1 MRLARTVTAAG
12 EGFRGAAPPAC
23 LEFEMAK
30 AQKSKRIAPTQVA
43 GELLRIGG
51 MDTQIVQMM
60 DFLDTSDPDL
70 QRIMVLSFKKA
81 RLSDANDDEIFVGQ
95 VIVRILTA
103 ISPPALAAVSRLLQ
117 PFEGYFV
124 MNVQGTHGTPAGYV
138 EVTADFV
145 HATNIQPN
153 TKKHGKSKSH
163 LLSLDHP
170 SSLRSDAAGR

>member
-1 MRLARTVTAAG
+1 MPTR
-12 EGFRGAAPPAC
+12 
-23 LEFEMAK
+23 
-30 AQKSKRIAPTQVA
+30 KSQPITPTKTKMVGQ
-43 GELLRIGG
+43 LLRIGG

-81 RLSDANDDEIFVGQ
+81 RLSDADDNEIFTGQ

-103 ISPPALAAVSRLLQ
+103 ISPAALSIVSRLLH

-124 MNVQGTHGTPAGYV
+124 MNVQGTYGTPADYV
-138 EVTADFV
+138 EVTAEFV
-145 HATNIQPN
+145 HATNLQPN
-153 TKKHGKSKSH
+153 TKKHGKSRSH

-170 SSLRSDAAGR
+170 TSLRSATTAKDVSP

>member
-1 MRLARTVTAAG
+1 
-12 EGFRGAAPPAC
+12 
-23 LEFEMAK
+23 MAK
-30 AQKSKRIAPTQVA
+30 ARKSQNNAPVKIA

-51 MDTQIVQMM
+51 MDVQIIQMM

-70 QRIMVLSFKKA
+70 QRILVLSFKKA
-81 RLSDANDDEIFVGQ
+81 RLSDANDNEIFVGQ

-103 ISPPALAAVSRLLQ
+103 ISPAALTVVSRLLQ
-117 PFEGYFV
+117 PFDGYFV
-124 MNVQGTHGTPAGYV
+124 MHVQGTHGTPAGYV

-153 TKKHGKSKSH
+153 TKKHGRSKSH

-170 SSLRSDAAGR
+170 SSLRSDSER

>member
-1 MRLARTVTAAG
+1 MST
-12 EGFRGAAPPAC
+12 
-23 LEFEMAK
+23 MATPT
-30 AQKSKRIAPTQVA
+30 KSKRTTPEKPAA
-43 GELLRIGG
+43 DLLRISG

-60 DFLDTSDPDL
+60 DLLDTNDPDL

-81 RLSDANDDEIFVGQ
+81 RLSDANDKEIFMGQ

-103 ISPPALAAVSRLLQ
+103 ISPASLAIVSRLLQ

-124 MNVQGTHGTPAGYV
+124 MNVQGTYGTSGDLV

-153 TKKHGKSKSH
+153 TKKHGKSKSR
-163 LLSLDHP
+163 LLSLDYP
-170 SSLRSDAAGR
+170 SSLGNSVSAVAR

>member
-1 MRLARTVTAAG
+1 
-12 EGFRGAAPPAC
+12 
-23 LEFEMAK
+23 
-30 AQKSKRIAPTQVA
+30 
-43 GELLRIGG
+43 
-51 MDTQIVQMM
+51 MDAQIVQWM
-60 DFLDTSDPDL
+60 DFLDTTDPNL

-81 RLSDANDDEIFVGQ
+81 RLSDAEDKEIFVGQ

-103 ISPPALAAVSRLLQ
+103 ISPAALAVVSRLLH

-124 MNVQGTHGTPAGYV
+124 MNVQGTYGKLADYF

-163 LLSLDHP
+163 LLSLESP
-170 SSLRSDAAGR
+170 SSL